1 LRARFGERKHELVVN
16 SSQTCILYIFNDYD
30 RLDYGRIKE
39 LVGVNIP
46 DVDLRRELQSLA
58 CGKYRILEKNPKG
71 KEVNPTDE
79 FIVNDSFTS
88 KLIRIKIPTILKQ
101 KENDIEKKYTRAKI
115 DDDRKPQIDAV
126 IVRIMKSRKELDHVN
141 LLSETTAQLSSR
153 FAPDPMDI
161 KLRIE
166 SLIERD
172 FLERSDL
179 NSKVYRY
186 IA

>member
-101 KENDIEKKYTRAKI
+101 K
-115 DDDRKPQIDAV
+115 V
-126 IVRIMKSRKELDHVN
+126 
-141 LLSETTAQLSSR
+141 SETELSYPSVFCDSQTSAFIRRTTLRKSTPAPKSTMIASR
-153 FAPDPMDI
+153 RLTP
-161 KLRIE
+161 
-166 SLIERD
+166 SL
-172 FLERSDL
+172 SG
-179 NSKVYRY
+179 S
-186 IA
+186 